1 MKKLTTSVIALSLA
15 MIITCFCIA
24 PTSVAKAD
32 ETQPTVNV
40 LIAYDESYEYI
51 FASKGCSVA
60 DMEKR
65 LQEICELIRLPFL
78 KTYGINLNFTV
89 GAYSDYIGEEHAQQ
103 CPVNSGLR
111 ILNADGSIGWIDN
124 GQCGCS
130 VPTGNCNIPAYTPAH
145 HNNAFGLRDTA
156 SRYAKLSTN
165 DFNVAA
171 VFTAMSLCYTSGSDH
186 TWCGG
191 MSSLVGNGLACHATY
206 SIPSSTNVIHRNT
219 YFEEN
224 MIGNI
229 ILFAHEFSHL
239 AGLPNAD
246 CSPNQPCIMS
256 GGFDSVVSVNN
267 LWCDKCYVRFNMS
280 RLYSTVSE

>member
-1 MKKLTTSVIALSLA
+1 MKKLTTSIIALSLA

-124 GQCGCS
+124 GQCRCS

-145 HNNAFGLRDTA
+145 HNNALGLRDTA

-229 ILFAHEFSHL
+229 ICSLMNSVIWPVFLMPIA
-239 AGLPNAD
+239 LPI
-246 CSPNQPCIMS
+246 SPA
-256 GGFDSVVSVNN
+256 
-267 LWCDKCYVRFNMS
+267 L
-280 RLYSTVSE
+280 

>member
-124 GQCGCS
+124 GQCRCS
-130 VPTGNCNIPAYTPAH
+130 VPTGNCNIPAYKIGRAH
-145 HNNAFGLRDTA
+145 
-156 SRYAKLSTN
+156 
-165 DFNVAA
+165 V
-171 VFTAMSLCYTSGSDH
+171 
-186 TWCGG
+186 
-191 MSSLVGNGLACHATY
+191 
-206 SIPSSTNVIHRNT
+206 
-219 YFEEN
+219 
-224 MIGNI
+224 
-229 ILFAHEFSHL
+229 
-239 AGLPNAD
+239 
-246 CSPNQPCIMS
+246 
-256 GGFDSVVSVNN
+256 
-267 LWCDKCYVRFNMS
+267 
-280 RLYSTVSE
+280 